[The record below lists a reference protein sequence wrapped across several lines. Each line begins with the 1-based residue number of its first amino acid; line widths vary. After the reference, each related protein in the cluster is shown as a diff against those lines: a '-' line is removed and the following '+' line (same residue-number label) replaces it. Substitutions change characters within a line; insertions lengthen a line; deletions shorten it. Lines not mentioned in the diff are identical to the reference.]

1 MKIEVGTTL
10 KWHGR
15 DVICSSTR
23 HDHETKFAHESSVEM
38 RASLAELLNCQ
49 FMAVEMD
56 LFEVG
61 DVVDIEYQR
70 VELQVPG
77 RHIFYLYPYYKVK
90 RMGDDGH
97 KQTRTDEMGSSGVG
111 SSADNSISPDSAK
124 TEASS
129 YKVAVGAA

>member
-23 HDHETKFAHESSVEM
+23 HDRETKFASEDSVAL
-38 RASLAELLNCQ
+38 RAGLMELLNCQ
-49 FMAVEMD
+49 FMAI
-56 LFEVG
+56 EVDEFIAG
-61 DVVDIEYQR
+61 DVVEIEYQR

-90 RMGDDGH
+90 RMNDDGH
-97 KQTRTDEMGSSGVG
+97 EQTRVDEVGHSGLGSSNASTGP
-111 SSADNSISPDSAK
+111 SSTK

-129 YKVAVGAA
+129 YKVAV